1 MKINLKHI
9 SPNKIIL
16 GLVMMLVFN
25 YGAAQGQ
32 PQQGLM
38 SRLIEIKYGTELY
51 LTMEL
56 KSDSKSDLKTEKK
69 DSALALYNTMRWKL
83 DGFVYQLSSV
93 LIMQNSPKTFKK
105 LDAWCYTQNNSKL
118 NKESSKLIAQHVA
131 SFAEIDALYQN
142 QIAPKLY
149 NQPKTL
155 NLTTNVFYLLKD
167 SYTII
172 KGLSDLKTRKAMAIL
187 ELLDHA
193 RLLSPMEIGKG
204 GIALFKAG
212 KAQKLVYAGGKMPW
226 DKVKKTEGEVL
237 KEYAI
242 SNGVPIEIAY

>member
-1 MKINLKHI
+1 MKMNLKN
-9 SPNKIIL
+9 NKSKIKMV
-16 GLVMMLVFN
+16 GLVMMLVLTC
-25 YGAAQGQ
+25 GAAQAQ

-51 LTMEL
+51 LTTEL
-56 KSDSKSDLKTEKK
+56 KSDAKLESKSDRK

-93 LIMQNSPKTFKK
+93 LITKNSPSVFKQI
-105 LDAWCYTQNNSKL
+105 DTWCYAQNNSNL
-118 NKESSKLIAQHVA
+118 NLVSSKLIAQHVA
-131 SFAEIDALYQN
+131 SFAEIDALYQT

-149 NQPKTL
+149 NQPKSL

-172 KGLSDLKTRKAMAIL
+172 KGLSDLKTRKTMAIV

-193 RLLSPMEIGKG
+193 RLLGPVEVGKG
-204 GIALFKAG
+204 
-212 KAQKLVYAGGKMPW
+212 
-226 DKVKKTEGEVL
+226 VK
-237 KEYAI
+237 
-242 SNGVPIEIAY
+242 